1 MKYKNTSGFKQIAIL
16 NGKKEIIGKDE
27 VFETEREVFNPAF
40 EKVSDTSE
48 VTPKNRNNIRNPA
61 FNEIQKQ
68 IEDVKKEVDLTKI
81 EPIIDEKLRVFFKEE
96 IEKRFEV
103 VNKRLEILK
112 SAVQTLELELENN
125 LYGEN
130 SDKSTWG
137 RVCCSSFG
145 LVFGRFINLLLFS
158 QFLIVSYRIL

>member
-1 MKYKNTSGFKQIAIL
+1 
-16 NGKKEIIGKDE
+16 
-27 VFETEREVFNPAF
+27 
-40 EKVSDTSE
+40 
-48 VTPKNRNNIRNPA
+48 
-61 FNEIQKQ
+61 
-68 IEDVKKEVDLTKI
+68 
-81 EPIIDEKLRVFFKEE
+81 
-96 IEKRFEV
+96 
-103 VNKRLEILK
+103 
-112 SAVQTLELELENN
+112 LENN